1 MKNTKIFIQN
11 LHEISFYIF
20 YFCSILFFLNK
31 IYLNSY
37 VLNEILNYPLFIV
50 FTLLIQSQFL
60 KNNEISTSKLNK
72 LAIINI
78 FMVLFLLIIDITH

>member
-1 MKNTKIFIQN
+1 MKNNKLFINN

-31 IYLNSY
+31 IFLNSN

-60 KNNEISTSKLNK
+60 KNNEISNSNLNK
-72 LAIINI
+72 LAILNI
-78 FMVLFLLIIDITH
+78 FMILYLLIIDITN